1 MKAFSEKNLGS
12 DVTRVHFV
20 CLLVNLTGRQ
30 SKGLQKTR
38 RKRTGRQKT
47 GRQSKGLQKTR
58 RQRTGRQQT
67 RRQMT
72 GRQRTGRQKTRRQ
85 MTGRQ
90 KTGRQRKGLK
100 KTRRQRT
107 QMPKTYCRPFLEPKY
122 LQPARLSSL
131 MYTVQ
136 QVQVRVQKGPLHYF
150 SEKSF

>member
-38 RKRTGRQKT
+38 RQK
-47 GRQSKGLQKTR
+47 
-58 RQRTGRQQT
+58 TGRQQT

-90 KTGRQRKGLK
+90 KTGRQRKGLQ

-136 QVQVRVQKGPLHYF
+136 QVQVRVQKGPLYTIFPKNLFECSYF
-150 SEKSF
+150 FRTHLLNL